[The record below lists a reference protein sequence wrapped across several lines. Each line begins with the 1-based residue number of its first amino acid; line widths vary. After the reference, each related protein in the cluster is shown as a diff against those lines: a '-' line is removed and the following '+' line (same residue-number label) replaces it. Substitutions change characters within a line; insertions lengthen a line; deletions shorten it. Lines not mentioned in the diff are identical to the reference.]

1 MAASDGDISDAE
13 LRRQLKALGE
23 EPGPITPSTKSLLLR
38 KLKRLQN
45 ERGSNATPPKKS
57 SPKRSTI
64 ARRSIPATRN
74 QSPSRKLIGFSS
86 DEEDAGPIHSSSL
99 VDDSRARRGEETSFS
114 NVSQRRSRSR
124 SIAPSR
130 RNNLRSRVTTVIDQG
145 SIAVN
150 TLDSTDGIDGE
161 FSDSDAQ
168 SYQRPGGRVVGS
180 TDYSRPPVSTKRG
193 RSQDESEGLETT
205 LSSTNGSNKHFSST
219 ESKLSSSLQER
230 HTGAKRAKNSS
241 SWSSIAKIL
250 LLISAI
256 CIPLLLYA
264 TFKGHSSE
272 QMILADLAK
281 LTVCQGNNSLDKYG
295 NKPKHPDCIT
305 LTNISKGY
313 VDFLYKRLIIRAGL
327 FECGDPSVESRNI
340 SFGELQKQI
349 KQDNPLRNPDDQ
361 IQILHTALQLIL
373 DNPDWKLRLFNN
385 ISERAPNVKSVA
397 WIDTSVSAK
406 PIFCRVNEAV
416 SRLAYLSLLIS
427 VAIGGLM
434 IAYFIVRQRWRREE
448 EETRLMYQFVEKII
462 DILREHHEASKTEK
476 NLLPYLPIPHVRD
489 MLIPPTERQKK
500 FKAWTRAVRFLSA
513 NESRIRVESQRIAG
527 EDFEVWRWIHIA
539 TPKPHSPKLSLSG
552 TKRGKYWQGQA
563 FENFQSAVNPPVIS
577 PTPCLKIRNM
587 FDPDVE
593 TEDGW
598 HVMIEDAILEKCIE
612 NGAGVVHIAVDK
624 SSSEGC
630 VYVKCDT
637 HSSAGLAFRSLHGCW
652 FDGRLVAVKYLT
664 LKRYHQR
671 FPVALEATE
680 RLNPSGS
687 SPSSLVTFDPDE
699 AEDEEDINDS
709 DIEAY

>member
-23 EPGPITPSTKSLLLR
+23 EPGPVTPSTKGLLLR

-86 DEEDAGPIHSSSL
+86 DEEDAGPSHSSSL

-114 NVSQRRSRSR
+114 NVSQKRSWSR
-124 SIAPSR
+124 SITPSR

-168 SYQRPGGRVVGS
+168 SYQRPRGRVVGS

-272 QMILADLAK
+272 QMILADLVK
-281 LTVCQGNNSLDKYG
+281 LTVCQGKNSLDVCG

-313 VDFLYKRLIIRAGL
+313 VDFLYKRLIIRAEFQAVNSIIHPWNNHGKESIVQYSSAPGSTFHILFFLLGL
-327 FECGDPSVESRNI
+327 FECGDPSVEGRNI

-361 IQILHTALQLIL
+361 IQILHTTLQLIL
-373 DNPDWKLRLFNN
+373 DNPDWKLR
-385 ISERAPNVKSVA
+385 
-397 WIDTSVSAK
+397 
-406 PIFCRVNEAV
+406 
-416 SRLAYLSLLIS
+416 
-427 VAIGGLM
+427 
-434 IAYFIVRQRWRREE
+434 
-448 EETRLMYQFVEKII
+448 
-462 DILREHHEASKTEK
+462 
-476 NLLPYLPIPHVRD
+476 
-489 MLIPPTERQKK
+489 
-500 FKAWTRAVRFLSA
+500 
-513 NESRIRVESQRIAG
+513 
-527 EDFEVWRWIHIA
+527 
-539 TPKPHSPKLSLSG
+539 
-552 TKRGKYWQGQA
+552 
-563 FENFQSAVNPPVIS
+563 
-577 PTPCLKIRNM
+577 
-587 FDPDVE
+587 
-593 TEDGW
+593 
-598 HVMIEDAILEKCIE
+598 
-612 NGAGVVHIAVDK
+612 
-624 SSSEGC
+624 
-630 VYVKCDT
+630 
-637 HSSAGLAFRSLHGCW
+637 
-652 FDGRLVAVKYLT
+652 
-664 LKRYHQR
+664 
-671 FPVALEATE
+671 
-680 RLNPSGS
+680 
-687 SPSSLVTFDPDE
+687 
-699 AEDEEDINDS
+699 
-709 DIEAY
+709 